1 MSAILADIRRE
12 VKHCGWPQPQYL
24 FGLSFLTEGK
34 GEIVE
39 IGTHAGNSL
48 MAMATAQKIKSRG
61 MIVHTIDIEEHPLL
75 RSNLQSVDLLDW
87 VDVVIGDSSDVAKS
101 WKKQIELLWIDGDH
115 RYEGTKSDIEN
126 WKDFVIQGG
135 MIALH
140 DYRDG
145 VGVSRAVYE
154 LLVSAP
160 WYWRCV
166 SDREFGSII
175 VFERIAEP
183 GHPPWQDRLTEATA
197 RPA

>member
-1 MSAILADIRRE
+1 M
-12 VKHCGWPQPQYL
+12 
-24 FGLSFLTEGK
+24 
-34 GEIVE
+34 
-39 IGTHAGNSL
+39 
-48 MAMATAQKIKSRG
+48 
-61 MIVHTIDIEEHPLL
+61 
-75 RSNLQSVDLLDW
+75 
-87 VDVVIGDSSDVAKS
+87 DVLIGDSSDAAKS
-101 WKKQIELLWIDGDH
+101 WTKQIELLWIDGDH
-115 RYEGTKSDIEN
+115 RYEGTKKDIEN
-126 WKDFVIQGG
+126 WNDG

-145 VGVSRAVYE
+145 IGVSQAVYE
-154 LLVSAP
+154 LP